1 MSRLPTTKDCLK
13 CGPGKQHAKG
23 VSVFRVWDLCR
34 LSKSRFNHHK
44 GGWTSKKKRINITV
58 RAGALMD
65 LTALRNI
72 GFSGC
77 VAWKKLRLNI
87 LSH

>member
-1 MSRLPTTKDCLK
+1 L
-13 CGPGKQHAKG
+13 GPVH
-23 VSVFRVWDLCR
+23 

-44 GGWTSKKKRINITV
+44 GGWTSKKKRISITV

-65 LTALRNI
+65 LTVLRNA

-77 VAWKKLRLNI
+77 VAWKKLRLDI